1 MRTRGALADDRRV
14 LTAAVAASL
23 LAAVLVE
30 LRHRRFVTDVALAL
44 DPFTARPRRTQFLL
58 ETWAITSP
66 GLLLLALS
74 GPTLA

>member
-1 MRTRGALADDRRV
+1 M
-14 LTAAVAASL
+14 LTAAVVASL

-30 LRHRRFVTDVALAL
+30 LRHRSFVAAVTMQPQL
-44 DPFTARPRRTQFLL
+44 ARPRRTQFLL

-74 GPTLA
+74 QPTLA

>member
-1 MRTRGALADDRRV
+1 M

-30 LRHRRFVTDVALAL
+30 LRHRRCLADVAS

-74 GPTLA
+74 GPTLS